1 MSKQKWMIR
10 LTSRA
15 GNRVRVYF
23 PTKREANEFRVVRR
37 IKATV
42 RRVDY

>member
-15 GNRVRVYF
+15 GNRVRVFF
-23 PTKREANEFRVVRR
+23 PTKREANEFRAKRG
-37 IKATV
+37 IKATA